1 MVSQIQKIRMD
12 NTRLTFKQ
20 RFKFKGE
27 PPVSGPV
34 ELTQRRVFILPTQRG
49 LGMVFTILLLLLV
62 AFIYSNNLVYLLG
75 FLLVSIFFVTILHT
89 FKALAGLVVQ
99 AGFAQPVF
107 AGEAAA
113 FAVTVTNPGN
123 QPRLG
128 LSATLETEQHFSLAA
143 DESRTLKLYG
153 VTRKRGWQTIGT
165 VTLATCYPLG
175 SFRAW
180 SALRFDSKVLVYPK
194 PSAFPLP
201 FPVGE
206 GQQPSGQLH
215 TGHSGRDDFEG
226 IRSYQAGD
234 PLRQIH
240 WKAYAKGQGL
250 LSKQYATDAGEM
262 ELWLDYGN
270 APGADVEE
278 RLSQLCR
285 WIIDAENAGLRYGL
299 LIPGRKIAPDG
310 GIRHYATC
318 LEALALF

>member
-1 MVSQIQKIRMD
+1 M
-12 NTRLTFKQ
+12 KQ
-20 RFKFKGE
+20 WLPKFKRSGWTT
-27 PPVSGPV
+27 PGLRLNNALSSRANRLVSGPV

-75 FLLVSIFFVTILHT
+75 FLLASIFFVTILHT

-99 AGFAQPVF
+99 AGFVQPVF

-143 DESRTLKLYG
+143 DESRTLTLYG
-153 VTRKRGWQTIGT
+153 VTRKRGWQMIGT
-165 VTLATCYPLG
+165 VTLASCYPLG

-194 PSAFPLP
+194 PSAFSLP

-215 TGHSGRDDFEG
+215 TGRSGRDDFEG

-250 LSKQYATDAGEM
+250 LSKQYATDAGRARSC
-262 ELWLDYGN
+262 G
-270 APGADVEE
+270 
-278 RLSQLCR
+278 
-285 WIIDAENAGLRYGL
+285 WITGTLPEPMSKNGSVSCAAGLSM
-299 LIPGRKIAPDG
+299 PKMPVCAM
-310 GIRHYATC
+310 AC
-318 LEALALF
+318 